1 MNILLFIVIL
11 VVLILVH
18 EFGHFIIAKKF
29 GIRVDEFGVGFP
41 PKLFGKKYG
50 ETEYT
55 FNLLPFGGFV
65 KIFGENPDNESI
77 SGPDRARSLLNKPK
91 WIQALVMVGGVG
103 FNILAAW
110 FLFSIIFAIGMP
122 TAINPEDIGS
132 VTDPALTI
140 INVFPDTPA
149 HVAGLKAGDRLLSIE
164 SDGFSVSEITS
175 DQISEFIASH
185 GGKEITV
192 SYMRGGVEGIA
203 IVIPERGIVKDEV
216 DRAAIGISMGI
227 VGIVRVPPHK
237 ALYQGG
243 KLTIEMLGAVTV
255 AIVGFLASALTLG
268 ADFSQIAGPVGIV
281 GFVGDAAALGLI
293 PLLLFTAFISL
304 NLAVINLLPLPAL
317 DGGRLVFLLVE
328 TIKGSPI
335 KPVIVNTLNVIGF
348 ALLIL
353 LMLVVTYND
362 IMKIFA

>member
-55 FNLLPFGGFV
+55 INLLPFGGFV
-65 KIFGENPDNESI
+65 KIFGETPDGESI
-77 SGPDRARSLLNKPK
+77 SGPDSARSLVNKPK
-91 WIQALVMVGGVG
+91 WVQALVMFGGVG

-110 FLFSIIFAIGMP
+110 LLFSVIFAIGMP
-122 TAINPEDIGS
+122 TAVSPEDIGQVS
-132 VTDPALTI
+132 NPALTI
-140 INVFPDTPA
+140 IEVLPGTPA
-149 HVAGLKAGDRLLSIE
+149 YTAGLKAGDKLIAIE
-164 SDGFSVSEITS
+164 SGGFSVSEITS
-175 DQISEFIASH
+175 DQISEFISSR

-192 SYMRGGVEGIA
+192 LYMRGSVEGKA
-203 IVIPERGIVKDEV
+203 SVVPEEGIVKDEL

-227 VGIVRVPPHK
+227 VGIVKVPPHK

-255 AIVGFLASALTLG
+255 AIVGFLASALTFG
-268 ADFSQIAGPVGIV
+268 ADFSQVAGPVGIV

-317 DGGRLVFLLVE
+317 DGGRLLFLLVE

-335 KPVIVNTLNVIGF
+335 KPSIVNALNVIGF
-348 ALLIL
+348 MLLIL

-362 IMKIFA
+362 IVKIFA